1 MIKIKDLSELSYEV
15 ERYAESYPYALF
27 IHVNWSFP
35 KDVFEAFAFD
45 IHLRPY
51 SRKMITFLHV
61 AENYDID
68 IPPYYELYKSGEK
81 IAELREE
88 EEEGLLNWFTLEDFI
103 KTHIKSNPARL
114 KVG

>member
-1 MIKIKDLSELSYEV
+1 MIKIEDLSELSYRV

-45 IHLRPY
+45 IKLRPY

-61 AENYDID
+61 AQHYDD
-68 IPPYYELYKSGEK
+68 VPSYYELYKSGEK
-81 IAELREE
+81 IAELRKE
-88 EEEGLLNWFTLEDFI
+88 EEEGLLNWFKLKAFI
-103 KTHIKSNPARL
+103 ETHIKSNPARI